1 MAQSN
6 WRCCQKCQGLF
17 LPMNIPQEAPDT
29 PDIPYYGI
37 CPAGGEH
44 DIGGSLAY
52 ILQDQPGDPG
62 QHNWRYCGECL
73 GLFFAGN
80 PTTGWC
86 PNRDRGHTASRDS
99 GSWDYSLQQASAT
112 ASGQQNWQWC
122 HRCLGLFF
130 AGNPTTGWC
139 PAGGGHDYTGSEDYV
154 VPFGVVSPLITGNPR
169 SP

>member
-1 MAQSN
+1 MFP
-6 WRCCQKCQGLF
+6 LV
-17 LPMNIPQEAPDT
+17 
-29 PDIPYYGI
+29 YYGR
-37 CPAGGEH
+37 CPAGRPEQPEH
-44 DIGGSLAY
+44 DVGGSLDY
-52 ILQDQPGDPG
+52 ILQDQPGDLG

-86 PNRDRGHTASRDS
+86 PNLSRGHNYDPS
-99 GSWDYSLQQASAT
+99 GDYSLQQASAT
-112 ASGQQNWQWC
+112 ASGQPNWRWC
-122 HRCLGLFF
+122 LRCQGLFF

-154 VPFGVVSPLITGNPR
+154 VPFGAVSPLITGNPQ